1 MRSKKLLALVAA
13 VAATMALAG
22 CGSSNESNTAGG
34 TGSSPTSASSGSGA
48 SGAAWKIGSIA
59 SCSGTQAD
67 SEGGVCKTMQAWADS
82 VNAAGGING
91 HKVDLIMKDDQ
102 GNPTTSTAMV
112 KELVEKDHVIAIV
125 GDTSNVD
132 VTWADYVKSK
142 GVPVVGGL
150 PVNTTF
156 ISNSDFF
163 GIGTNLLALNY
174 ATIETAK
181 NAGYTK
187 VGFLYCAESPQCAQS
202 VPAFEGA
209 AKLLGVQATTAKV
222 SGTAPDYT
230 AQCLQLKNA
239 GTQTYE
245 VGSGAQV
252 VLRVLASC
260 RQQGLSAPLIQTD
273 GTFQNSWTKDKN
285 TEGTLGVE
293 LTAPWFDSS
302 IPGVK
307 EFQDTLQK
315 SAPDVYNSDLYG
327 PTTFYG
333 WLSGKLFEAAAK
345 AGNLGDNPT
354 AADVTK
360 GLFALKDETLNG
372 AIAPTTYQQ
381 GSKGAPAF
389 NTCYFNI
396 QIKGGQYSSLNGG
409 KPTCID
415 PAKLAPLMPK
425 G

>member
-1 MRSKKLLALVAA
+1 MRSKKILALVASAAAA
-13 VAATMALAG
+13 VALAG
-22 CGSSNESNTAGG
+22 CGSSNDTNKSATGG
-34 TGSSPTSASSGSGA
+34 GNGSSGST
-48 SGAAWKIGSIA
+48 WKIGSIN
-59 SCSGTQAD
+59 SCSGSQAD
-67 SEGGVCKTMQAWADS
+67 SLGGVCKTMQAWADT

-91 HKVDLIMKDDQ
+91 HKVDLIIKDD
-102 GNPTTSTAMV
+102 GNNPTTAMSMV
-112 KELVEKDHVIAIV
+112 RELVEKDHVIAIV
-125 GDTSNVD
+125 GDSTGTD
-132 VTWADYVKSK
+132 TTWASYVQAK
-142 GVPVVGGL
+142 GIPVVGGL
-150 PVNTTF
+150 PVNTPF
-156 ISNSDFF
+156 ISNPDFF

-181 NAGYTK
+181 NAGYNNI
-187 VGFLYCAESPQCAQS
+187 GFLYCAESPQCAQS

-209 AKLLGVQATTAKV
+209 AKILGVQASVAKV

-252 VLRVLASC
+252 VLRVLDSC
-260 RQQGLSAPLIQTD
+260 RQQGFNAPLIQTD
-273 GTFQNSWTKDKN
+273 GTFQNSWTKNKN
-285 TEGTLGVE
+285 TNGTLGIE

-307 EFQDTLQK
+307 AFQDALKK
-315 SAPDVYNSDLYG
+315 SAPDVFNSDLYG
-327 PTTFYG
+327 PNTFYG

-354 AADVTK
+354 SADVVK
-360 GLFALKDETLNG
+360 GLYALHDETLDG
-372 AIAPTTYQQ
+372 AIAPTTYKK
-381 GSKGAPAF
+381 SNAAPSF

-396 QIKGGQYSSLNGG
+396 EIKDGKYASLNGG
-409 KPTCID
+409 KPICID

-425 G
+425 A